1 MAELVQTQNGLITM
15 RTDAYGRSRE
25 FSAYLCNPAREPICK
40 INGITTFDI
49 NPRFND
55 ISEISF
61 EVQRYTTDAS
71 TFEQVE
77 NPAYHYLHAF
87 CEVYVPELGEN
98 GYFMIHTEPSITAD
112 STVEE
117 YKSFTAQSYES
128 VLQYENLMLFDIN
141 EGTETSKENYDGNL
155 DAYGNPKNYIRLYN
169 SSNKK
174 LSLLD
179 LILADDCYGWKVGH
193 VDSTIAALER
203 SFSVDTQNI
212 YSFLRED
219 VSKAFRCIFTFNT
232 AKKEINAY
240 DIQTIGNDT
249 NVYMA
254 FENFV
259 KQINVDTAADEIYT
273 VFNVAGGNGLEI
285 ADINF
290 GSNKIIDISYP
301 MSMLNQ
307 DLQKRYRQYLVYRDS
322 LREQYADL
330 GLAHSELLTKLA
342 AIQDRQPDDI
352 LTNNWSSPS
361 YSLQDLE
368 TQLEICQGIVAQI
381 EETYTKSD
389 GNIDYEAI
397 KQSPDA
403 SMYYSYR
410 DVAIIDL
417 LKEIAHRKSDA
428 TGVADKVDQDVSWDL
443 YGLNDL
449 ITKKA
454 DYEQQNKILA
464 EGGYNNPKFVFGE
477 DGTYN
482 PAYDDHYQEY
492 VKNKQYISELKTLI
506 AQKQAQVK
514 EINQQIQDNINQ
526 RRYIAWLAN
535 LDSHVPDKYLRSNSN
550 NELITAEDGS
560 SFEIAPTSN
569 WVTFTADEVATIK
582 SLYKESDYTDENYL
596 ITEIDDLI
604 STIASEK
611 ELYTA
616 AQNRLKIESH
626 PQLSW
631 SIDTDDLFDIEEF
644 KILRDGFQLGDF
656 ITLGFGSIDLGADA
670 YTGTTD
676 WYINDETTAN
686 MITEVEEEP
695 WTIEQITAG
704 MIFDHVIKLR
714 CVEFSFSG
722 LKGDDSFSVTFSTS
736 TKFVNNDF
744 ESLLND
750 YITSKTNSISHGAA
764 TTAATTASKVAAS
777 LIRPYIEIMNAKLDN
792 ALINQATIQEL
803 EAVYGHFETLLV
815 DYLTATEADIKY
827 ANVDLL
833 NVDMIRDRTGTSWWN
848 LETGEMSLGG
858 YIVRA
863 VTEYAVNNSP
873 TTPPDSDDFQEYDT
887 APTPGVG
894 EYVWQCITLIDGAG
908 ERHPSTP
915 TCLAGIAGP
924 KGEDAISGNALSS
937 EGLIMRSSN
946 ATTQIDVTLRK
957 GALVITTANA
967 MHNAFGANAEIRWK
981 MKQKYASTYTYV
993 ASDDPRIIN
1002 GGMSFVLSASDIR
1015 GTVDVVWELWG

>member
-87 CEVYVPELGEN
+87 CEVYIPELGEN
-98 GYFMIHTEPSITAD
+98 GYFFIHAEPSLTAE
-112 STVEE
+112 STAEE
-117 YKSFTAQSYES
+117 YKSFTVQSYES

-141 EGTETSKENYDGNL
+141 QGTETSKENYDGNL
-155 DAYGNPKNYIRLYN
+155 DAYGNPRNYIQLYN

-179 LILADDCYGWKVGH
+179 LVLADDCYGWTVGY
-193 VDSTIAALER
+193 VDPTIATLQR

-219 VSKAFRCIFTFNT
+219 MSKAFRCVFTFNT
-232 AKKEINAY
+232 ALKQINAY
-240 DIQTIGNDT
+240 NIETVGNDT
-249 NVYMA
+249 NVYMS
-254 FENFV
+254 FQNFV
-259 KQINVDTAADEIYT
+259 KQINVTPSTDEIYT

-290 GSNKIIDISYP
+290 GSNKIVDISYP
-301 MSMLNQ
+301 MSMLSQN
-307 DLQKRYRQYLVYRDS
+307 LQKKYRQYMRYRDG
-322 LREQYADL
+322 LRSQYADL
-330 GLAHSELLTKLA
+330 GLEYSQLLTKLVA
-342 AIQDRQPDDI
+342 VQDRQPDDI
-352 LTNNWSSPS
+352 LTNNWASPS
-361 YSLQDLE
+361 YSLEDLE
-368 TQLEICQGIVAQI
+368 TYLQMCQGIVAQI
-381 EETYTKSD
+381 EETYT
-389 GNIDYEAI
+389 GPGGLIDYTAI
-397 KQSPDA
+397 QQSPDA

-410 DVAIIDL
+410 DVAIMDL
-417 LKEIAHRKSDA
+417 QKEIAHRKASS
-428 TGVADKVDQDVSWDL
+428 TGKADVVDQEVQWSL

-454 DYEQQNKILA
+454 EYEERNKILA
-464 EGGYNNPKFVFGE
+464 EGGYNNSKFVFGE
-477 DGTYN
+477 DGTYSE
-482 PAYDDHYQEY
+482 AYADHYNEY
-492 VKNKQYISELKTLI
+492 VQNAGYIAELKTLI

-514 EINQQIQDNINQ
+514 SFNQQLKINQDQ
-526 RRYIAWLAN
+526 RNYIAWLAK
-535 LDSHVPDKYLRSNSN
+535 LESHVPDKNLRSNDN
-550 NELITAEDGS
+550 NELITAENGEPFD
-560 SFEIAPTSN
+560 IAPTAD
-569 WVTFTADEVATIK
+569 WVSFTADEVATIK
-582 SLYKESDYTDENYL
+582 SLYKESDYSDENYL
-596 ITEIDDLI
+596 ITDIDDLI
-604 STIASEK
+604 SQVAAER
-611 ELYTA
+611 ELYEA

-626 PQLSW
+626 PQISW
-631 SIDTDDLFDIEEF
+631 AIDTDDLFDIEEF
-644 KILRDGFQLGDF
+644 KILRDNLQLGDF
-656 ITLGFGSIDLGADA
+656 ITLGFGSIDLGSDA

-676 WYINDETTAN
+676 LYINDELGDD
-686 MITEVEEEP
+686 ITNEVGEEAWNVEKV
-695 WTIEQITAG
+695 TAG
-704 MIFDHVIKLR
+704 MIFDGSIKLR

-764 TTAATTASKVAAS
+764 TTAAATASKVAAS
-777 LIRPYIEIMNAKLDN
+777 LIRPYIEIMNAKLEN
-792 ALINQATIQEL
+792 AIINQATIQEL
-803 EAVYGHFETLLV
+803 DAAYGHFESLLV

-827 ANVDLL
+827 ANVDLM
-833 NVDMIRDRTGTSWWN
+833 NVSMIRDRAGTSWWN
-848 LETGEMSLGG
+848 LETGELSLGG

-863 VTEYAVNNSP
+863 VTEYAINNSSS
-873 TTPPDSDDFQEYDT
+873 TPPDPEDFQEYDT
-887 APTPGVG
+887 APSPAVG

-908 ERHPSTP
+908 NRHPSTP

-924 KGEDAISGNALSS
+924 KGDDAISGNALSS
-937 EGLIMRSSN
+937 EGLIMKSTN
-946 ATTQIDVTLRK
+946 ASTQIDVTLRK

-967 MHNAFGANAEIRWK
+967 MHNAFGQNAEIRWK
-981 MKQKYASTYTYV
+981 LKQRYASTYTYV
-993 ASDDPRIIN
+993 ASNDPRIIN
-1002 GGMSFVLSASDIR
+1002 GGMSFVLSATDIN